1 MCERWGGW
9 CVCVC
14 VRGLGCCACVTCV
27 WGGQTI
33 ILGHGSGTQERALG
47 MDVERA
53 EPGVLFVC
61 VSHSVCSWSAACVR
75 EREER
80 VEYYRVC
87 CCGEAAA
94 PQRGGYVRREYRF
107 RVKLPFKCGKH
118 RSFSRPRRRTEPPPA
133 LPDAW
138 GRRLL
143 TMDSHSAMQTIQ
155 PLDDAAFKQTLAHI
169 LKDGLGCKQTITV
182 DVISDP
188 N

>member
-1 MCERWGGW
+1 MPSF
-9 CVCVC
+9 
-14 VRGLGCCACVTCV
+14 LGV
-27 WGGQTI
+27 
-33 ILGHGSGTQERALG
+33 
-47 MDVERA
+47 
-53 EPGVLFVC
+53 
-61 VSHSVCSWSAACVR
+61 
-75 EREER
+75 
-80 VEYYRVC
+80 
-87 CCGEAAA
+87 
-94 PQRGGYVRREYRF
+94 F
-107 RVKLPFKCGKH
+107 RVALEPTFFIFRLFELKIAFDQKKVKEVANLNLS
-118 RSFSRPRRRTEPPPA
+118 RSRRRTEPPA

>member
-1 MCERWGGW
+1 
-9 CVCVC
+9 
-14 VRGLGCCACVTCV
+14 
-27 WGGQTI
+27 
-33 ILGHGSGTQERALG
+33 

-94 PQRGGYVRREYRF
+94 PEREVATREEYRF
-107 RVKLPFKCGKH
+107 RVKGLSRVPVVNIEVL
-118 RSFSRPRRRTEPPPA
+118 SRPRRRTEPPPA